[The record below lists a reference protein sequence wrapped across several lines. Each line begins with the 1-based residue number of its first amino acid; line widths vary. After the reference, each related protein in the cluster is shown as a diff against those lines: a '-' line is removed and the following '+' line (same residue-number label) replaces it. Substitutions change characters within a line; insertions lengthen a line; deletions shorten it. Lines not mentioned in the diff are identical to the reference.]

1 MLKPLPD
8 LGSSELRELGA
19 AISQDIYSSSQG
31 VAWSDVAGL
40 EGAKHLLREALVM
53 PLQFP
58 DIFTGILAPWKV
70 NVAFINLP
78 SSSWQ
83 QSALQ
88 KLGAASPVPLGQLQY
103 LLHEL
108 LLEDVS
114 GCGTLLGCASL
125 SNLPS
130 ASPATHQKLEAHHIA
145 ADTSCLVKDRAS
157 YSLYCNSCD
166 SI

>member
-19 AISQDIYSSSQG
+19 AISQDIYSSNQG
-31 VAWSDVAGL
+31 VAWGDVAGL

-70 NVAFINLP
+70 IVVIINLHP
-78 SSSWQ
+78 SSWQ
-83 QSALQ
+83 QLALQ
-88 KLGAASPVPLGQLQY
+88 RLPAASVVPSGQLQY

-114 GCGTLLGCASL
+114 GCSTFLGYASCVL
-125 SNLPS
+125 S
-130 ASPATHQKLEAHHIA
+130 ASPATHQKSEAHHIA
-145 ADTSCLVKDRAS
+145 ADTSCLVIDRAS